1 MVYALDVVYCARC
14 RIGTVDEQGLC
25 RLCGAPQRPPTR
37 LGRLAEAGGL
47 ALNAMLQ
54 PGVLVVLAVAGA
66 LLLAAVVAMSGSAPP
81 AGVPRVGPGAL
92 FGPPA
97 SLTAVQHDP
106 VGAVLR
112 FLVPVLV
119 QALLFGF
126 LLLSVFLLLRRR
138 RPAPP
143 PRERPGSG

>member
-54 PGVLVVLAVAGA
+54 PGVLVVLAA
-66 LLLAAVVAMSGSAPP
+66 SGSAPP
-81 AGVPRVGPGAL
+81 AGIPRVGPGAL

-97 SLTAVQHDP
+97 SLAAVQHDP

>member
-47 ALNAMLQ
+47 ALNAVLQ

-66 LLLAAVVAMSGSAPP
+66 LLLAAVVATSGSSPP

-92 FGPPA
+92 LGPPA
-97 SLTAVQHDP
+97 SLTAAQHDP
-106 VGAVLR
+106 VGTVLR

-143 PRERPGSG
+143 PRGRPGSG

>member
-66 LLLAAVVAMSGSAPP
+66 FLLAAVVAASGSAPP
-81 AGVPRVGPGAL
+81 AGIPRVGPGAL

-97 SLTAVQHDP
+97 SLAAVQHDP